1 MGMQYPIWKEEEI
14 PDLINDDEDF
24 ALLKERNYETLLDY
38 DGDEPQSLQQQACIR
53 EEAAIANINFETFLI
68 RQQLEEE
75 EEKMQDYM
83 EEMKS
88 SRPAQYADQYDSD

>member
-1 MGMQYPIWKEEEI
+1 MKVVMYQYIASVLSPIRGVT
-14 PDLINDDEDF
+14 D
-24 ALLKERNYETLLDY
+24 
-38 DGDEPQSLQQQACIR
+38 
-53 EEAAIANINFETFLI
+53 INFETFLI